1 MSKSRA
7 ERMHKSM
14 SARKRRAEVKE
25 CRILCKLRK
34 WAKLHRERVKY
45 KKRLRSQTHI

>member
-7 ERMHKSM
+7 ERMHKSEN
-14 SARKRRAEVKE
+14 ARKRRADVKE
-25 CRILCKLRK
+25 CRLLCRLRK
-34 WAKLHRERVKY
+34 WAKLHRERVRN